1 MISNRKPALFTSIQ
15 TMPGI
20 IHLLHIY
27 EASKVLQDIVITF
40 ILQDI
45 GTESVL
51 QLRN

>member
-1 MISNRKPALFTSIQ
+1 
-15 TMPGI
+15 MPGI
-20 IHLLHIY
+20 IHLIHIY

-45 GTESVL
+45 GIESVL